1 MHRPTIFLDAL
12 RPYMP
17 LVVRLALGFLLV
29 AHGLDKFETGLG
41 NVGDAFDGW
50 GVPLP
55 DISATFV
62 AVFEVIGGIALLIGI
77 ATRFV
82 ALVMIGVLVGAMV
95 FVKFEMGVLGGY
107 ETDLAYIAGLAS
119 LVATG
124 AGTISADGALGI
136 ERGAGHADTPAGR
149 QHVDA

>member
-1 MHRPTIFLDAL
+1 MNRPNTFLNAL

-50 GVPLP
+50 GVPVP
-55 DISATFV
+55 DISAAFV
-62 AVFEVIGGIALLIGI
+62 AVFEVVGGIALLIGI
-77 ATRFV
+77 GTRYV
-82 ALVMIGVLVGAMV
+82 AAGMIGILIGAMF

-124 AGTISADGALGI
+124 PGTISADAVIGL
-136 ERGAGHADTPAGR
+136 EREAVQSNSDSHRTR
-149 QHVDA
+149 VDA